1 MITKVESKMIEET
14 VTSKLEDAVL
24 RLERQ
29 NRRLTWSF
37 RALLALWVITLSAV
51 AVINKANAETQDA
64 KNISNITQNSVL
76 RVRGLVVVDEN
87 GTERVHIGAPLPNPL
102 GLGKRSKRLGS
113 VSGILLMDD
122 EGNER
127 SGYVTSDVAG
137 EVFLTL
143 DNVGGQAAMFYA
155 NPHTG
160 SQLYVTDNDN
170 GNLVEMNATG
180 KNPGVKIV
188 RQGKTVFQAPEAG
201 GDK

>member
-1 MITKVESKMIEET
+1 MIQESEIGIIRDT
-14 VTSKLEDAVL
+14 VSK
-24 RLERQ
+24 LERQ

-37 RALLALWVITLSAV
+37 RILLGLWVTTLSAS
-51 AVINKANAETQDA
+51 AFLHNATAGIKDA
-64 KNISNITQNSVL
+64 KTDSAITQNSVL

-87 GTERVHIGAPLPNPL
+87 GTERVQIGAPLPNPL
-102 GLGKRSKRLGS
+102 GLGKRSKRMGA

-143 DNVGGQAAMFYA
+143 DNVGGQTAMFYA

-160 SQLYVTDNDN
+160 SQLYVQDTDN
-170 GNLVEMNATG
+170 GNFIELNATG
-180 KNPGVKIV
+180 KNPAIKLV
-188 RQGKTVFQAPEAG
+188 RQGKTVFQAPDSG
-201 GDK
+201 GGK